1 MTPGD
6 CKVFIVAGEPSGD
19 ALGAKLMGALR
30 QQSERSINFE
40 GVGGPL
46 MAAEGLD
53 SLFPMDDL
61 TVMGLFEVVPKLRLL
76 FRRMA
81 ETATAAK
88 EFAPDVFIT
97 IDAPD
102 FSFRVAKKLQGTAFP
117 KVHYVAPSVWAWRP
131 GRAQKIAPLY
141 DHLLTLLPF
150 EPPYFEKVGLSA
162 TFVGHSVVESG
173 AGEGDG
179 IRFRQEQGIGPEER
193 VLMMLAG
200 SRRSEV
206 ERLLPIF
213 KTAAENLRA
222 RIGEFRLVAPVV
234 GRSGEIVRDAVK
246 SWKIPVLVLEGEAAK
261 YDAMAA
267 ADVALAASGTVG
279 LELALARLPTV
290 IAYKL
295 NAITARIARRFV
307 KLDFVNLVNIL
318 LAREIVPEYILENCT
333 AANLTPALA
342 ELFHCEEKRAR
353 QIAGFDQA
361 MLLLGKGDISP
372 GERAAKVVLHLIAQ
386 KENI

>member
-88 EFAPDVFIT
+88 EFNPDVFIT
-97 IDAPD
+97 VDAPD

-342 ELFHCEEKRAR
+342 ELFHSEEKRAR
-353 QIAGFDQA
+353 QIAGFEQA

-386 KENI
+386 KENT